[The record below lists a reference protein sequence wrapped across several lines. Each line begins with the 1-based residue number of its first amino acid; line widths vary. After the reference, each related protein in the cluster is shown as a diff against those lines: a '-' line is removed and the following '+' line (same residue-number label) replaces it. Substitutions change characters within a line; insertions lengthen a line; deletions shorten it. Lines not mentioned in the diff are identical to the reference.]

1 MKRQATEREENEVKI
16 EKRRW
21 KKHKGRDIPRILSA
35 TYCSKR
41 TKAGNGASHSE
52 TLTIKRKEGR
62 RKKRN
67 SNIKCKQSK
76 TKNKRNSDLR
86 KSGERSKE
94 GCRKETEDR
103 RDIKKEARK
112 EVLLKGEEKKRKR

>member
-1 MKRQATEREENEVKI
+1 MECRKPIVTLRQETGKKKKIKSMKRQATEREENEVKI

-41 TKAGNGASHSE
+41 TKAGNGASHSD

-62 RKKRN
+62 RKREDVHRTKKETAILN
-67 SNIKCKQSK
+67 AKKAKQK
-76 TKNKRNSDLR
+76 TK
-86 KSGERSKE
+86 
-94 GCRKETEDR
+94 
-103 RDIKKEARK
+103 KK
-112 EVLLKGEEKKRKR
+112 